1 MKFFFKIGVLVKIA
15 GSNRA
20 KLCNMVNEGSQAMLI
35 RRFSIV
41 FLTLFFIAVL
51 VAFALFHAKTPAY
64 AKPIFAP
71 VTSDTTH

>member
-1 MKFFFKIGVLVKIA
+1 
-15 GSNRA
+15 
-20 KLCNMVNEGSQAMLI
+20 MVNEGSQAMLI